1 MQSVGPYRFTHILG
15 TCPVGKAWAAID
27 EQGRFVTVAVLN
39 AVAANTPGWREA
51 FAGTANAMSQR
62 PGGQAFTYADFFAD
76 EPWAAYPAEA
86 GPGAEKLFRALGQE
100 YHPVPTEQAG
110 SPKQDDSTKPVSG
123 VPRQP
128 SGPPQ
133 SVSGPPHPVS
143 APPQPVSGVPQPVSG
158 APQPTSGAPIAPWAL
173 HSGALPTVPPAP
185 VPPPNDDAPQSPAP
199 VSAAPADPPP
209 YDPFRAPVRRI
220 KPSEPPP
227 RRTGLWVGLAAV
239 VLVVAVA
246 SGVGIWAI
254 AGNEQPDSYVPPTGA
269 STTGSSTVAP
279 VEPPLKPWAQA
290 SLYSPEEKALAVA
303 APSLVFVEAVFTG
316 YVRDARTNALV
327 HPQPVS
333 FIRRCSGFL
342 LTPDGHAV
350 TNGSCVKPAEA
361 RARWLAVDA
370 LARTLV
376 QGKQLPAGQ
385 ISAYVA
391 TNLPKVRFTGVE
403 PGTEPTSAVYGQLNR
418 AKGNAVEEPAI
429 KAEVVRSL
437 PEDSGNTAL
446 IKLARG
452 NLPAVELNPSASLA
466 EGSPVR
472 ILAYATSDVVFRN
485 AAYRPQSRT
494 VTITGTSQRGPV
506 SIYLVNEDLG
516 PASHGGVALD
526 SAGRVAGLIYQ
537 DQAAPDRA
545 NRAILPASTISA
557 LLGEAGVANTLGD
570 ADKVYR
576 SGLDAYFRGD
586 SSGAVTQLQ
595 KAATA
600 APDNLL
606 AQAYRQNATERQRL
620 EDASREQSGTL
631 VLVLVGCA
639 GVLLVALV
647 ILAVLLIRRRDR

>member
-1 MQSVGPYRFTHILG
+1 MQSVGPYRFTHMLG

-27 EQGRFVTVAVLN
+27 EQGRFVTVAVLD
-39 AVAANTPGWREA
+39 AAAANTPGWREA
-51 FAGTANAMSQR
+51 FTGTANAMSQR
-62 PGGQAFTYADFFAD
+62 PGGEAFAYADFFAD
-76 EPWAAYPAEA
+76 EPWVAYPAES

-100 YHPVPTEQAG
+100 YHPVPTAQAG
-110 SPKQDDSTKPVSG
+110 ATKQDDSPEPVSG

-143 APPQPVSGVPQPVSG
+143 APPQPVSGVPQP
-158 APQPTSGAPIAPWAL
+158 TSGAPIAPWAL
-173 HSGALPTVPPAP
+173 HSGALPSVPPAP
-185 VPPPNDDAPQSPAP
+185 PPAPAPPPGDDAPQSPAP
-199 VSAAPADPPP
+199 VSGAPMDPPP

-227 RRTGLWVGLAAV
+227 RRTGFWVGLAAL

-254 AGNEQPDSYVPPTGA
+254 AGNEQPDPYAPPTGT
-269 STTGSSTVAP
+269 STTASSTVAP
-279 VEPPLKPWAQA
+279 VEPALKPWAQA

-316 YVRDARTNALV
+316 YVRDTRTNVLV

-342 LTPDGHAV
+342 LAPDGHAV

-376 QGKQLPAGQ
+376 QAKQLPAGQ
-385 ISAYVA
+385 ISSYVA
-391 TNLPKVRFTGVE
+391 ANLGKVRFTGVE
-403 PGTEPTSAVYGQLNR
+403 PDAEPTSAVYAQLNR
-418 AKGNAVEEPAI
+418 AKGNAVAEPAI

-452 NLPAVELNPSASLA
+452 NLPVVELNPSASLA

-472 ILAYATSDVVFRN
+472 ILAYATSDVAFRN
-485 AAYRPQSRT
+485 AAYRPQSRN

-516 PASHGGVALD
+516 PASHGGIALD
-526 SAGRVAGLIYQ
+526 SSGRVAGLIYQ

-557 LLGEAGVANTLGD
+557 LLSEAGVANTLGD
-570 ADKVYR
+570 TDKVYR
-576 SGLDAYFRGD
+576 SGLDAYFSGD
-586 SSGAVTQLQ
+586 SSGAVTQLDRAA
-595 KAATA
+595 AAT
-600 APDNLL
+600 PDNLL

-620 EDASREQSGTL
+620 EKASREQSNTL

-647 ILAVLLIRRRDR
+647 ILAVLLIRRRQR

>member
-1 MQSVGPYRFTHILG
+1 M
-15 TCPVGKAWAAID
+15 
-27 EQGRFVTVAVLN
+27 
-39 AVAANTPGWREA
+39 
-51 FAGTANAMSQR
+51 
-62 PGGQAFTYADFFAD
+62 
-76 EPWAAYPAEA
+76 
-86 GPGAEKLFRALGQE
+86 
-100 YHPVPTEQAG
+100 
-110 SPKQDDSTKPVSG
+110 
-123 VPRQP
+123 
-128 SGPPQ
+128 
-133 SVSGPPHPVS
+133 
-143 APPQPVSGVPQPVSG
+143 
-158 APQPTSGAPIAPWAL
+158 
-173 HSGALPTVPPAP
+173 
-185 VPPPNDDAPQSPAP
+185 
-199 VSAAPADPPP
+199 
-209 YDPFRAPVRRI
+209 
-220 KPSEPPP
+220 
-227 RRTGLWVGLAAV
+227 
-239 VLVVAVA
+239 
-246 SGVGIWAI
+246 GIWAI
-254 AGNEQPDSYVPPTGA
+254 AGSEQPDPYVPPTGA
-269 STTGSSTVAP
+269 STTGSSTAAP
-279 VEPPLKPWAQA
+279 IEPALKPWAQA

-342 LTPDGHAV
+342 VTPDGHAV

-361 RARWLAVDA
+361 HARWLAVDA

-391 TNLPKVRFTGVE
+391 ANLPKVRFTGVE

-418 AKGNAVEEPAI
+418 AKGNVVEEPAI

-437 PEDSGNTAL
+437 SEDNGNTAL
-446 IKLARG
+446 LKLARG

-466 EGSPVR
+466 EGPPVR

-485 AAYRPQSRT
+485 ATYRPQSRT

-506 SIYLVNEDLG
+506 SIYLVNADLG
-516 PASHGGVALD
+516 PASHGGIALD
-526 SAGRVAGLIYQ
+526 ATGRVAGLIYQ

-557 LLGEAGVANTLGD
+557 LLDEAGVANTLGD
-570 ADKVYR
+570 TDKVYR

-586 SSGAVTQLQ
+586 SSDAVAQLE
-595 KAATA
+595 KAAA
-600 APDNLL
+600 ATPDNLL
-606 AQAYRQNATERQRL
+606 APAYRQNATERQRL
-620 EDASREQSGTL
+620 ESASREQSSTL